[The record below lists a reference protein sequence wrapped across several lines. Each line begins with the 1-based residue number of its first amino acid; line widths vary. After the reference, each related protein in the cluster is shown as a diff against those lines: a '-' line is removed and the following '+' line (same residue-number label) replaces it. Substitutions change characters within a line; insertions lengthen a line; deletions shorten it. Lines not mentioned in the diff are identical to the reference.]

1 MEKANGFSELGSL
14 GSGRA
19 GIWFAVRLQG
29 PRSAPLPCPTPC
41 LASTTAPEAPPLV
54 SELPMLPGGLSPG
67 DNSRMLA
74 KEQAHT
80 CYTASIRKEKD

>member
-29 PRSAPLPCPTPC
+29 PHSVPSTMPHPLPGQHYSSGGT
-41 LASTTAPEAPPLV
+41 ST
-54 SELPMLPGGLSPG
+54 G
-67 DNSRMLA
+67 
-74 KEQAHT
+74 Q
-80 CYTASIRKEKD
+80 